1 MQVGSLV
8 KYTSFFGIVMGEWTH
23 PISEEEHIL
32 VRWITGWHTGD
43 TDAMMESDLEVL
55 CK

>member
-1 MQVGSLV
+1 MRVGSLV
-8 KYTSFFGIVMGEWTH
+8 KYGTFFGIVVGEWTH
-23 PISEEEHIL
+23 PISEEEHTL

-43 TDAMMESDLEVL
+43 TDAMMESELEVL